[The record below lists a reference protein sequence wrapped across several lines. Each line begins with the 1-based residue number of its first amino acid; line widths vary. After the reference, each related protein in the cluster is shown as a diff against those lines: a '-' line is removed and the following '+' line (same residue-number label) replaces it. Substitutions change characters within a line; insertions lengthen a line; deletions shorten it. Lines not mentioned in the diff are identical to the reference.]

1 MTWNPSPPQ
10 KRCKVT
16 IKREQYK
23 IKCVLFL
30 LSSVSNLLKVSAK
43 NRLSEEK
50 AKSFAFLSERFLF
63 KPKTIQNKIRF
74 IFIVE
79 VQPNLLKVTLSL
91 RYKRKKHNNFA

>member
-10 KRCKVT
+10 KRCKV
-16 IKREQYK
+16 
-23 IKCVLFL
+23 
-30 LSSVSNLLKVSAK
+30 SAK

-50 AKSFAFLSERFLF
+50 AKNFAFLSERFLF

-79 VQPNLLKVTLSL
+79 VQPNL
-91 RYKRKKHNNFA
+91 

>member
-30 LSSVSNLLKVSAK
+30 LSSVSNLDKVKVSAK
-43 NRLSEEK
+43 NLSLKK

-63 KPKTIQNKIRF
+63 KPKTRV
-74 IFIVE
+74 VE
-79 VQPNLLKVTLSL
+79 HSEK
-91 RYKRKKHNNFA
+91 Y